1 MGLEVSA
8 EALFLY
14 RKPAE
19 NCRRSGG
26 PGHRQQYSWTGYR
39 CTGRG
44 FSNSATD
51 HRRRGHNPRQALY
64 PITRERHRNGQRGRQ
79 KTGAALHVRGYPRG
93 TGSAAQP
100 IDRRCKATGRQCE
113 RYGPLYG
120 CIPAHPCD
128 RWGNTDGA
136 HIRAR
141 VCPHVKQTQRKNFL
155 MAHIRARGTPLIWN
169 QNGVACRPAGQVKFY
184 IFPALLYLKLQEL

>member
-39 CTGRG
+39 CTGRR

-51 HRRRGHNPRQALY
+51 HGQRVYDPRQTVY
-64 PITRERHRNGQRGRQ
+64 PYTRERHSNGQRGRQ
-79 KTGAALHVRGYPRG
+79 KTGAALRVRVFPRG

-113 RYGPLYG
+113 RYSP
-120 CIPAHPCD
+120 
-128 RWGNTDGA
+128 
-136 HIRAR
+136 
-141 VCPHVKQTQRKNFL
+141 
-155 MAHIRARGTPLIWN
+155 
-169 QNGVACRPAGQVKFY
+169 RPALSYTGSRQTGEASVILYIARPAVSQITGTMPNPGQL
-184 IFPALLYLKLQEL
+184 PARRGKY